1 MKCYG
6 CGHEFTEEDMGI
18 HTIEYRGDEY
28 SFCPDCDNDD
38 NIFTDSE
45 GDQAPRNIAE
55 YVTRY
60 DGESTGELR
69 RPRNFLADNTDYFTC
84 ELCNSEFYNSS
95 TYVEDMGDVCSHCA
109 DTRCYFSE
117 DDDCFYL
124 SDGPAGST
132 PREGE
137 TDSGFRLFLGEAT
150 DRFLANPP
158 IGIEFEHA
166 PVRRGESSAGEH
178 ELYSYITRTPEMRYR
193 FVCHYDGSIASLPGY
208 SSKEIVSMP
217 ASGKE
222 IDTII
227 DAFYEPFASG
237 KFSPGPEHPSCGFHI
252 HVGSRF
258 LLKIRQGA
266 NTALYPKN
274 VRDTARDMLVA
285 MNSICREY
293 ISSSRRDSVYCCDAP
308 SVRDKSFGQ
317 PGAHQMAAL
326 YGSSAYPSI
335 AVRTIGTIEFRLWPS
350 SNSIK
355 YTKARAELSQKLVDY
370 YDRCLIGGDDEVSLD
385 AEAANNLIALKHLC
399 RGGVRRE
406 LTNKLAALIG
416 LSPESIATLTRMSER
431 FNPFTHKKT
440 AFRFTDIQVSTMLEE
455 SSLGSTDY
463 VTPTDA
469 HIDTVGDTTL
479 EATRAR
485 DGGTDLYISFG
496 TGVRCYPA
504 TGAGDQLE
512 AITQLAKGDI

>member
-1 MKCYG
+1 MKCYS
-6 CGHEFTEEDMGI
+6 CGHEFMEEDTGI
-18 HTIEYRGDEY
+18 HEIIYEGNEYL
-28 SFCPDCDNDD
+28 FCSDCNNDN
-38 NIFTDSE
+38 NIFTDYE
-45 GDQAPRNIAE
+45 GDQAPRDIVE
-55 YVTRY
+55 YVVRY
-60 DGESTGELR
+60 DGVSIGEYSR
-69 RPRNFLADNTDYFTC
+69 ARVFLANNTNYFTC
-84 ELCNSEFYNSS
+84 ELCNNEFYNDS
-95 TYVEDMGDVCSHCA
+95 TYVENVGDACTHCVEQ
-109 DTRCYFSE
+109 RCYYHE
-117 DDDCFYL
+117 DDECFYL
-124 SDGPAGST
+124 NDTSSSTT
-132 PREGE
+132 PRDGE

-166 PVRRGESSAGEH
+166 PVRRGEAYADEN
-178 ELYSYITRTPEMRYR
+178 ELYNYITCDHKMRHR
-193 FVCHYDGSIASLPGY
+193 FVCHYDGSIANMSGY

-217 ASGKE
+217 ASGHE
-222 IDTII
+222 IEAII
-227 DAFYEPFASG
+227 NAFYAPFAAG
-237 KFSPGPEHPSCGFHI
+237 LFSPGPEHPTCGFHI

-258 LLKIRQGA
+258 LLKIRKGEDPA
-266 NTALYPKN
+266 RYPIELHK
-274 VRDTARDMLVA
+274 AAKGMLVA
-285 MNSICREY
+285 MNLICREY
-293 ISSSRRDSVYCCDAP
+293 VSSSRRDSGYCYDAP
-308 SVRDKSFGQ
+308 SVRDKSLDQ
-317 PGAHQMAAL
+317 PGAHKMAWL
-326 YGSSAYPSI
+326 YGSAAYPSI

-370 YDRCLIGGDDEVSLD
+370 YDRCLINGEDEVSLD
-385 AEAANNLIALKHLC
+385 AEAATNLIGLKDLC

-416 LSPESIATLTRMSER
+416 LSPESIATLSRMSER

-463 VTPTDA
+463 VTPYDSY
-469 HIDTVGDTTL
+469 IETVGDTTL
-479 EATRAR
+479 EATKAS
-485 DGGTDLYISFG
+485 DGGRDLYISFG